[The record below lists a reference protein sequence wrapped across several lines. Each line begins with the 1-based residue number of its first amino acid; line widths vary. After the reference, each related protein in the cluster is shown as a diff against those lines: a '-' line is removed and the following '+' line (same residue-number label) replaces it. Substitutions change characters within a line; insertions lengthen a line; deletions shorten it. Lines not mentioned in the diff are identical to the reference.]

1 MSTQINPN
9 IIAGAAIATAVAYVI
24 YKLPS
29 PKAAIIDTGKLIG
42 VPETSRDKCAD
53 AIKRGD
59 NWAASLYCPAGT
71 FIDWELSRVKKKIE
85 DILK

>member
-1 MSTQINPN
+1 MKTPLNPN
-9 IIAGAAIATAVAYVI
+9 LAAGAVIAAVVAYVI

-29 PKAAIIDTGKLIG
+29 PKTAIIDTGKLIG

-59 NWAASLYCPAGT
+59 NLAASLYCPAGT